1 MKNIDK
7 KGIDETNFNEIIQEK
22 FVTCLSDGTEVELV
36 KGGKNKLVTFDLR
49 FEYCQLVEEVRLQEF
64 KKQSEALRQGIQ

>member
-1 MKNIDK
+1 VKNIDK